1 MSRRRTK
8 TALEQ
13 MFDEVQLQ
21 GIIARFDGTCFKC
34 GEQYLARQSR
44 IVRVPKQP
52 DRYMHVSCA
61 NGWEDER

>member
-21 GIIARFDGTCFKC
+21 GFVAKYDSMCKRCHEPILKGQTRVLRHGDG
-34 GEQYLARQSR
+34 
-44 IVRVPKQP
+44 V
-52 DRYMHVSCA
+52 MHVHCQS
-61 NGWEDER
+61 GFSDEG